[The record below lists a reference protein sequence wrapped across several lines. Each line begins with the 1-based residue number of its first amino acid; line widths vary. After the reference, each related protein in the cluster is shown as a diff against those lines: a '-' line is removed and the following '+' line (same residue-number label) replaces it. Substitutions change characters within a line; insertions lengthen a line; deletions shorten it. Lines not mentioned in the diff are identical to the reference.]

1 LPVMINLWSNIL
13 NEVPKSIL
21 WLISDNDFAKKN
33 LMIEFGKKNINKNR
47 IKFSDK
53 LPIGEHLLR
62 IKYADLFLDT
72 FPYNAHTS
80 CSDSIWAGLPILTIE
95 GNSFQSRVASSLLK
109 TSGLEELI
117 TKNEKEYVEKAIY
130 IANNKEYLN
139 NLKKKLIN
147 SRDTNPLF
155 NNETFTRNIEK
166 AYSLVLEK
174 YYKDQK
180 PEDIYL

>member
-1 LPVMINLWSNIL
+1 MINLWSNIL

-53 LPIGEHLLR
+53 LPISEHLLR

>member
-1 LPVMINLWSNIL
+1 M
-13 NEVPKSIL
+13 
-21 WLISDNDFAKKN
+21 
-33 LMIEFGKKNINKNR
+33 
-47 IKFSDK
+47 
-53 LPIGEHLLR
+53 
-62 IKYADLFLDT
+62 
-72 FPYNAHTS
+72 
-80 CSDSIWAGLPILTIE
+80 
-95 GNSFQSRVASSLLK
+95 K